1 MRALV
6 VLLLLANLAW
16 LALAR
21 GWLQPWVG
29 LSSAHE
35 REPQRLAAQLNADA
49 VRVVRPVASKPDSA
63 PVACLQA
70 GPFDAAQLEDA
81 EAALARLPAGSWH
94 RVEWPLGTEATD
106 PGRPARHGV
115 RVDAAD
121 AAMQRQLQALNLP
134 GGFVA
139 CPSR

>member
-49 VRVVRPVASKPDSA
+49 VRVVRPVASQPDSA
-63 PVACLQA
+63 PVA
-70 GPFDAAQLEDA
+70 
-81 EAALARLPAGSWH
+81 
-94 RVEWPLGTEATD
+94 
-106 PGRPARHGV
+106 
-115 RVDAAD
+115 
-121 AAMQRQLQALNLP
+121 
-134 GGFVA
+134 
-139 CPSR
+139 

>member
-21 GWLQPWVG
+21 GWLQPWAG

-35 REPQRLAAQLNADA
+35 REPQRLTAQINADA
-49 VRVVRPVASKPDSA
+49 VRVVRPAASQPDPA
-63 PVACLQA
+63 AACLQA
-70 GPFDAAQLEDA
+70 GPFDAAQIEDA

-94 RVEWPLGTEATD
+94 RIDWPNGAEAAD
-106 PGRPARHGV
+106 PGRPARQGV

-121 AAMQRQLQALNLP
+121 AALQRQLQALNLP

-139 CPSR
+139 CPPR

>member
-6 VLLLLANLAW
+6 VLLLLANLGW

-21 GWLQPWVG
+21 GWLQPWAG
-29 LSSAHE
+29 LSSAYE
-35 REPQRLAAQLNADA
+35 REPQRLAAQVNADA
-49 VRVVRPVASKPDSA
+49 VRVLRPAASKAELA
-63 PVACLQA
+63 PGACLQA
-70 GPFDAAQLEDA
+70 GPFDATQLEEA

-94 RVEWPLGTEATD
+94 RVDWPNGAEAAD
-106 PGRPARHGV
+106 AARPARQGV

-121 AAMQRQLQALNLP
+121 AALQRQLQALNLP

-139 CPSR
+139 CPPR